1 MLYLNYISI
10 KKRGI
15 PKNNTKKLKAKNGKK
30 IYQVN
35 TSQKKT
41 NTALLILEKNTV
53 VKTKRQYQKQRY
65 IT

>member
-15 PKNNTKKLKAKNGKK
+15 PKNNTEKLKAKNGKK

-35 TSQKKT
+35 TSQKK
-41 NTALLILEKNTV
+41 LIQL
-53 VKTKRQYQKQRY
+53 Y
-65 IT
+65 